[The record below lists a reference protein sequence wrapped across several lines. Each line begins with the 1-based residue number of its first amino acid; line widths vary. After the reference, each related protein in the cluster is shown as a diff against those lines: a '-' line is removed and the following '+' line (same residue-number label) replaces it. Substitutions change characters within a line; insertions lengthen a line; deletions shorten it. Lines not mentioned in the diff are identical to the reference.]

1 MSIKIVDIGLLKPN
15 PSNPRHIKDGKF
27 TQLVKSIR
35 NFPEMLNLRPIVV
48 DADYVVLGGN
58 MRLKACIEAGLVEV
72 PIIIASELTKEQ
84 QSEFIIKDN
93 VGFGEW
99 DWEELANAWE
109 IDELSEWGL
118 DIPLE
123 VFDEEDES
131 ETPDSYTKNI
141 TLTYSIEEA
150 ERIESELYNIASTL
164 EQAVQILLQ
173 K

>member
-48 DADYVVLGGN
+48 DSDYVVLGGN
-58 MRLKACIEAGLVEV
+58 MRLKACIEAGLIEV

-131 ETPDSYTKNI
+131 ETPDPHTKNI

-164 EQAVQILLQ
+164 EQAVQILIQ

>member
-1 MSIKIVDIGLLKPN
+1 
-15 PSNPRHIKDGKF
+15 
-27 TQLVKSIR
+27 
-35 NFPEMLNLRPIVV
+35 MLNLRPIVV

-58 MRLKACIEAGLVEV
+58 MRLKACIEGGLVEV
-72 PIIIASELTKEQ
+72 PIIVASELTKEQ

-109 IDELSEWGL
+109 VEQLSDWGL
-118 DIPLE
+118 DIPME
-123 VFDEEDES
+123 VFDEDEDEQPK
-131 ETPDSYTKNI
+131 EKNPYTKNI

-164 EQAVQILLQ
+164 EQAVQILIQ

>member
-1 MSIKIVDIGLLKPN
+1 M
-15 PSNPRHIKDGKF
+15 
-27 TQLVKSIR
+27 
-35 NFPEMLNLRPIVV
+35 
-48 DADYVVLGGN
+48 
-58 MRLKACIEAGLVEV
+58 
-72 PIIIASELTKEQ
+72 ASELTKEQ

-123 VFDEEDES
+123 VFDEEDET
-131 ETPDSYTKNI
+131 ETPDSHTKNI
-141 TLTYSIEEA
+141 ILTYSIEEA
-150 ERIESELYNIASTL
+150 ERIESQLYNIASTL
-164 EQAVQILLQ
+164 EQAIQILIQ